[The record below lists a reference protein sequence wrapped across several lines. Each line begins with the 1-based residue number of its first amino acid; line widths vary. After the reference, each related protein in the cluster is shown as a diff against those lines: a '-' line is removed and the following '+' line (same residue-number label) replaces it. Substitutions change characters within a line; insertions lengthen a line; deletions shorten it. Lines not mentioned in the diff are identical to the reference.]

1 MNEWMYAR
9 LNIKL
14 KQKAFY
20 EFYRVKQFFKQKLH
34 YKSKGNYFW
43 TNNYTKAVLFVQK
56 CYWTMKTILL
66 KIICSKVPFICS
78 KVEFYLFKSAIEQRY
93 FVVC

>member
-1 MNEWMYAR
+1 MNEWMNEWMYAR

-43 TNNYTKAVLFVQK
+43 TNNYTKAVLFV
-56 CYWTMKTILL
+56 
-66 KIICSKVPFICS
+66 
-78 KVEFYLFKSAIEQRY
+78 KSAIEQWKLY
-93 FVVC
+93 FWRLFVQKYLLFVQK